1 MRAQNEEEFRFCLQ
15 KKLLC
20 QQQPAQVWRCYC
32 SSPINTG
39 SLILVLCVS
48 TPVSKAASEA
58 QIKQFT
64 RTDTALAAGGV
75 VTPQRLPQ
83 PRQGFWDGQ
92 EML

>member
-1 MRAQNEEEFRFCLQ
+1 MLAEKASLPAAACTGLEMLLQLTYKHRF
-15 KKLLC
+15 
-20 QQQPAQVWRCYC
+20 
-32 SSPINTG
+32 
-39 SLILVLCVS
+39 LILVLCVS

-64 RTDTALAAGGV
+64 RTETALAAGGV